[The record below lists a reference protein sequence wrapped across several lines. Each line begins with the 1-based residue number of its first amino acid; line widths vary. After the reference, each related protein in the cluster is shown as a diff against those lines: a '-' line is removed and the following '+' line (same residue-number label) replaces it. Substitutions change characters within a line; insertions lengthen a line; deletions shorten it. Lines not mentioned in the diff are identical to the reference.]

1 MIARLTAKIWPK
13 GNPMFFMRVNI
24 HVVRPLLEFFDGANK
39 FVIAA
44 VQVRLSNV
52 QLGKCHFHKPP

>member
-13 GNPMFFMRVNI
+13 GNPMFFMHVNI
-24 HVVRPLLEFFDGANK
+24 HVVWPLPEFFDGANK

-44 VQVRLSNV
+44 VRLSS
-52 QLGKCHFHKPP
+52 